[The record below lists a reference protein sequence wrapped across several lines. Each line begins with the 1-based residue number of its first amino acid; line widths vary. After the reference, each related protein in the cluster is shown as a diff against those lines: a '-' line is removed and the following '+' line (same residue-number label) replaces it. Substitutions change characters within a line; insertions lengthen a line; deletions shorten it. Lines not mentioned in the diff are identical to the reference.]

1 MTSRGLAINFA
12 FLLHSA
18 LRHSRLQA
26 SSRHKPMARDQR
38 GSLLGHV
45 SVNSAG

>member
-1 MTSRGLAINFA
+1 MTSRGLAIKLA

-26 SSRHKPMARDQR
+26 SSRHKPIARDGEAR
-38 GSLLGHV
+38 F
-45 SVNSAG
+45 SVTFP